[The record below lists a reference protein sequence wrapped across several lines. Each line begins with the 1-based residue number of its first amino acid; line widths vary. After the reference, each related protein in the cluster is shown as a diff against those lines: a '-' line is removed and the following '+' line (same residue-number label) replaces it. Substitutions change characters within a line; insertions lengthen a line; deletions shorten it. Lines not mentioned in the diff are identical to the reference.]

1 MDNPKQ
7 EILSLVAQANSYIP
21 DVLEPDLAPLDGYP
35 NVPDW
40 HKYESKIWAIG
51 EQIRQIL
58 NENTKLRKDHQLQDA
73 YLGVIKNERSKRG
86 RQSFFFLVSYKSCN
100 RCAEIVVNQLADDKV
115 VGHAISALRK
125 MGNGDYVIQ
134 INLIVDHPV
143 TWIRNEAKKYVDKFG
158 VGA

>member
-1 MDNPKQ
+1 M
-7 EILSLVAQANSYIP
+7 
-21 DVLEPDLAPLDGYP
+21 EPDLAALDGFP
-35 NVPDW
+35 NMPRW
-40 HKYESKIWAIG
+40 HEYETKIWEIG

-73 YLGVIKNERSKRG
+73 YLGVIKNKRSKRG

-100 RCAEIVVNQLADDKV
+100 RCSETVVSQLIDDKV

-125 MGNGDYVIQ
+125 MSNGNYTDQV
-134 INLIVDHPV
+134 NPFVDHPV
-143 TWIRNEAKKYVDKFG
+143 TWIRNEAKKYIEKFG